1 MMAAGVLTLHWHPLL
16 SLRPGAFHSLPDV
29 SIVWLSHFSVHEVDE
44 IVKVLQLRVFING
57 VKHCAGHLQVV
68 DEGNCETLC
77 VQHRSLS
84 YPLTHKW
91 IWMPACC
98 RIVKGDNHFLLDL
111 EGILEK
117 LKEKGASKEVSL
129 YVEDLLVQQ
138 HQRYHNFMTV
148 EADKRRRLLEHVQK
162 LQVCT
167 SQSAVRD
174 TCGCGLE
181 KTDDVR
187 PAVGPEITP

>member
-1 MMAAGVLTLHWHPLL
+1 MLT
-16 SLRPGAFHSLPDV
+16 RA
-29 SIVWLSHFSVHEVDE
+29 
-44 IVKVLQLRVFING
+44 RV
-57 VKHCAGHLQVV
+57 
-68 DEGNCETLC
+68 
-77 VQHRSLS
+77 
-84 YPLTHKW
+84 
-91 IWMPACC
+91 PACC

-167 SQSAVRD
+167 RQSAVIHRH
-174 TCGCGLE
+174 TRLR
-181 KTDDVR
+181 T
-187 PAVGPEITP
+187 